1 MSTVSFLADIDTS
14 YKLELLA
21 QGNPN
26 MVKSGFPSLY
36 GMLDSCVTSLGKRT
50 LRARI
55 LEPMCDISSI
65 KEIQDC
71 IIELNQ
77 AENIEL
83 SPSLTHVLSNFNNIE
98 RLHKLVLVV
107 PQDDNIRAA
116 EILINQ
122 ALHLKKC
129 LQLIPVLQGRLT
141 PLMSTK
147 FQEIQANLMDKRYT
161 SILNQIDT
169 VINKNLLEFQRDS
182 NSQLFQKI
190 HCVQNG
196 VNDLV
201 DILRKSYSELIGQI
215 ESMFMFESCQ
225 RLCKVM

>member
-1 MSTVSFLADIDTS
+1 
-14 YKLELLA
+14 
-21 QGNPN
+21 

-36 GMLDSCVTSLGKRT
+36 AVLDHCVTSLGKRT

-55 LEPMCDISSI
+55 LEPMCDIPSI
-65 KEIQDC
+65 KDIQDC

-83 SPSLTHVLSNFNNIE
+83 SPSITHVLGNFNNIE

-129 LQLIPVLQGRLT
+129 LQLVPVLQGRLS
-141 PLMSTK
+141 PLMSKK
-147 FQEIQANLMDKRYT
+147 FQEIQANLLDERYT
-161 SILNQIDT
+161 SILNQIDN

-190 HCVQNG
+190 NCVQNG

-215 ESMFMFESCQ
+215 ESTLFNDCTILGVSIYTKLLSIFHLSSHRRNVDQVWTC
-225 RLCKVM
+225 V